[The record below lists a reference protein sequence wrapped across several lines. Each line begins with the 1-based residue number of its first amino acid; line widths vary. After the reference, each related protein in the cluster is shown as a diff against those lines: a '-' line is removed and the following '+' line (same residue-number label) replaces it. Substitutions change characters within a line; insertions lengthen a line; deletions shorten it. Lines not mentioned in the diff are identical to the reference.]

1 MSQTPHLRAVPQPAW
16 AAVRVLSVVGPTAV
30 GKTALAEELAVQVG
44 GEIVS
49 ADSMQVYCGMDIG
62 TAKPPAEERR
72 VAYHCIDVAEPGEPF
87 SAARYQ
93 SLARAAI
100 ADIEG
105 RGALPIV
112 CGGTGLYVRAA
123 LDDMRFAPPGDP
135 ATLSRRRYEDL
146 AAADGVAALHAALAQ
161 RDPDSAA
168 LLHPNNVRRVVRA
181 LEMLDEGVSYADQHS
196 GFANRTSMFDTRFLG
211 LTMDRS
217 LLYERIEARV
227 DAMLAAGLV
236 EEVEALVGAGLADAL
251 TAMQAIGYKEL
262 VPVVRGQAD
271 LADAVADIKTSSRR
285 YAKRQ
290 LSWFRADSR
299 VHWIDVTGMTVAEG
313 TMAALGAL
321 DW

>member
-1 MSQTPHLRAVPQPAW
+1 MV
-16 AAVRVLSVVGPTAV
+16 
-30 GKTALAEELAVQVG
+30 
-44 GEIVS
+44 
-49 ADSMQVYCGMDIG
+49 
-62 TAKPPAEERR
+62 
-72 VAYHCIDVAEPGEPF
+72 
-87 SAARYQ
+87 
-93 SLARAAI
+93 
-100 ADIEG
+100 
-105 RGALPIV
+105 
-112 CGGTGLYVRAA
+112 
-123 LDDMRFAPPGDP
+123 
-135 ATLSRRRYEDL
+135 
-146 AAADGVAALHAALAQ
+146 
-161 RDPDSAA
+161 
-168 LLHPNNVRRVVRA
+168 
-181 LEMLDEGVSYADQHS
+181 
-196 GFANRTSMFDTRFLG
+196 DTRFLG